1 LRLQQGTR
9 HGERRE
15 GRGVRAL
22 GLARRF
28 CVWTDIPEKQKN
40 GLPAASTAN
49 PTTEAKGKPS
59 CFLEKVASV
68 AKPCA
73 APERRV

>member
-1 LRLQQGTR
+1 M
-9 HGERRE
+9 
-15 GRGVRAL
+15 RAL

-40 GLPAASTAN
+40 GLPASSTAN

-73 APERRV
+73 APKRLKRLRVC